1 MKKRKIVSILV
12 FNLLLL
18 EGINLKSEEVIDGT
32 ATVNLGETVVPR
44 KKIGRDGN
52 LEEKFSKSNKNY
64 TQKITENEI
73 KESGAS
79 NIFELLQK
87 TTTLNIKNGFI
98 GTGVIDL
105 RGYGETAFGN
115 TKILLDGIS
124 INPID
129 GSGIDINSIPL
140 ENIKLIEIINGGSGV
155 LYGDGSTGGV
165 INIVTKD
172 IIQNDN
178 YKIESYISTNDT
190 FNEKLDINKIISKN
204 TTVNFGIE
212 KKDSDGYRVN
222 SDLDEWNIY
231 SGIVQKI
238 NDNILIKGK
247 YSYLNSKRGLPGSV
261 SEENMQLYGRTY
273 GDPDDNLS
281 RIKNNLLFDILYSKN
296 DLEIESILGFQT
308 RKTRGE
314 YLDTYFPYIRTD
326 KENSFNINT
335 KVTYNYNSYSNILFG
350 IDASEGKIKTETNY
364 DSANNEKK
372 SLGVYILNTNN
383 YNNFIFKE
391 GIRVEN
397 TRYGESIN
405 KKYNSNAYELS
416 MGYKYSDTGKI
427 YLGYNSSFR
436 TPNIDEINPLY
447 GLGEKFKIQK
457 NNEFELGVSDYYKGN
472 TIDINVFYVNTK
484 NEIYYNP
491 SGGYGFGSNENIDGK
506 TTRYGAEVKLGQK
519 YDKFNLKE
527 SMTLLNTK
535 IDDGIYKYSEIPGTS
550 KVIFNLGGDY
560 FLTDKLQLSANYSY
574 RSSQYAISDFYNKKE
589 KQKSYSVTNFDL
601 KYDINS
607 NFGLQVGINNVFNNK
622 YNDYTVYST
631 VSDKLVSYPSD
642 ERIYYI
648 KFDYTING
656 GK

>member
-222 SDLDEWNIY
+222 SDLNEWNIY

-247 YSYLNSKRGLPGSV
+247 C
-261 SEENMQLYGRTY
+261 
-273 GDPDDNLS
+273 
-281 RIKNNLLFDILYSKN
+281 
-296 DLEIESILGFQT
+296 
-308 RKTRGE
+308 
-314 YLDTYFPYIRTD
+314 
-326 KENSFNINT
+326 
-335 KVTYNYNSYSNILFG
+335 
-350 IDASEGKIKTETNY
+350 Y
-364 DSANNEKK
+364 D
-372 SLGVYILNTNN
+372 
-383 YNNFIFKE
+383 
-391 GIRVEN
+391 
-397 TRYGESIN
+397 
-405 KKYNSNAYELS
+405 
-416 MGYKYSDTGKI
+416 
-427 YLGYNSSFR
+427 
-436 TPNIDEINPLY
+436 
-447 GLGEKFKIQK
+447 
-457 NNEFELGVSDYYKGN
+457 
-472 TIDINVFYVNTK
+472 
-484 NEIYYNP
+484 
-491 SGGYGFGSNENIDGK
+491 
-506 TTRYGAEVKLGQK
+506 
-519 YDKFNLKE
+519 
-527 SMTLLNTK
+527 
-535 IDDGIYKYSEIPGTS
+535 
-550 KVIFNLGGDY
+550 
-560 FLTDKLQLSANYSY
+560 
-574 RSSQYAISDFYNKKE
+574 
-589 KQKSYSVTNFDL
+589 
-601 KYDINS
+601 
-607 NFGLQVGINNVFNNK
+607 
-622 YNDYTVYST
+622 
-631 VSDKLVSYPSD
+631 
-642 ERIYYI
+642 
-648 KFDYTING
+648 
-656 GK
+656 

>member
-18 EGINLKSEEVIDGT
+18 EGTNLKSEEVIDGT

-204 TTVNFGIE
+204 TT
-212 KKDSDGYRVN
+212 
-222 SDLDEWNIY
+222 
-231 SGIVQKI
+231 
-238 NDNILIKGK
+238 
-247 YSYLNSKRGLPGSV
+247 
-261 SEENMQLYGRTY
+261 
-273 GDPDDNLS
+273 S
-281 RIKNNLLFDILYSKN
+281 R
-296 DLEIESILGFQT
+296 Q
-308 RKTRGE
+308 
-314 YLDTYFPYIRTD
+314 
-326 KENSFNINT
+326 
-335 KVTYNYNSYSNILFG
+335 
-350 IDASEGKIKTETNY
+350 
-364 DSANNEKK
+364 
-372 SLGVYILNTNN
+372 
-383 YNNFIFKE
+383 
-391 GIRVEN
+391 
-397 TRYGESIN
+397 
-405 KKYNSNAYELS
+405 
-416 MGYKYSDTGKI
+416 
-427 YLGYNSSFR
+427 
-436 TPNIDEINPLY
+436 
-447 GLGEKFKIQK
+447 
-457 NNEFELGVSDYYKGN
+457 
-472 TIDINVFYVNTK
+472 
-484 NEIYYNP
+484 
-491 SGGYGFGSNENIDGK
+491 
-506 TTRYGAEVKLGQK
+506 
-519 YDKFNLKE
+519 
-527 SMTLLNTK
+527 
-535 IDDGIYKYSEIPGTS
+535 
-550 KVIFNLGGDY
+550 
-560 FLTDKLQLSANYSY
+560 FL
-574 RSSQYAISDFYNKKE
+574 
-589 KQKSYSVTNFDL
+589 
-601 KYDINS
+601 
-607 NFGLQVGINNVFNNK
+607 
-622 YNDYTVYST
+622 
-631 VSDKLVSYPSD
+631 
-642 ERIYYI
+642 
-648 KFDYTING
+648 
-656 GK
+656 